1 MATAATPSSVLPPAL
16 AAQLAGRQDRGFPG
30 MPAAEASQANPS
42 TATAAAQDG
51 KAPFPAQDTALDAA
65 LERLTEA
72 LRTASVS
79 VQFEID
85 SGSHRIIT
93 KVMDK
98 ASGEVIRQIPTE
110 ELLRISDAM
119 TQLQGLFVNQTA

>member
-1 MATAATPSSVLPPAL
+1 MATAATTSSALPPAL
-16 AAQLAGRQDRGFPG
+16 ATQLTEWPDRRVNSMPGERAAGTPG
-30 MPAAEASQANPS
+30 APAR
-42 TATAAAQDG
+42 DG
-51 KAPFPAQDTALDAA
+51 KQPSPSLDAA
-65 LERLTEA
+65 LERLTDA

-85 SGSHRIIT
+85 STSHRVIT

-98 ASGEVIRQIPTE
+98 TSGEVIRQIPTE
-110 ELLRISDAM
+110 ELVRISDAM

>member
-1 MATAATPSSVLPPAL
+1 MATAATTSSALPPAL
-16 AAQLAGRQDRGFPG
+16 ATQLTERQDRRVASMSGESAAYG
-30 MPAAEASQANPS
+30 MPGAPAKDGRQPS
-42 TATAAAQDG
+42 
-51 KAPFPAQDTALDAA
+51 PSLDAA
-65 LERLTEA
+65 LERLADA

-85 SGSHRIIT
+85 STSHRVIT

-98 ASGEVIRQIPTE
+98 TSGEVIRQIPTE
-110 ELLRISDAM
+110 ELVRISDAM

>member
-1 MATAATPSSVLPPAL
+1 MATAATTSSAPPAAL
-16 AAQLAGRQDRGFPG
+16 ATQLTEWPERRVPG
-30 MPAAEASQANPS
+30 ASVE
-42 TATAAAQDG
+42 AAAPGKPGGVAKDG
-51 KAPFPAQDTALDAA
+51 KQPSPSLDAA
-65 LERLTEA
+65 LERLTDA

-85 SGSHRIIT
+85 STSHRVIT

-98 ASGEVIRQIPTE
+98 TSGEVIRQIPTE
-110 ELLRISDAM
+110 ELVRISDAM

>member
-16 AAQLAGRQDRGFPG
+16 ANQPAGRQDRRVPG
-30 MPAAEASQANPS
+30 MPAGE
-42 TATAAAQDG
+42 AAQAAPETSAANG
-51 KAPFPAQDTALDAA
+51 KPPLPSLDAA

-79 VQFEID
+79 VQFEIE
-85 SGSHRIIT
+85 SSSHRVIT

>member
-1 MATAATPSSVLPPAL
+1 MATAATTPSTSL
-16 AAQLAGRQDRGFPG
+16 ATQAVQPTEQADYRATG
-30 MPAAEASQANPS
+30 MPAAAAISAKGGNGARDSNQPS
-42 TATAAAQDG
+42 
-51 KAPFPAQDTALDAA
+51 PSLDAA
-65 LERLTEA
+65 LARLTEA

-85 SGSHRIIT
+85 TTSHRVIT

-110 ELLRISDAM
+110 ELVRISDAM

>member
-1 MATAATPSSVLPPAL
+1 MATAATTSSTPLSMLAPQPIDQLDHRLTGVPTGAAELVRPRDGATDAGQPSS
-16 AAQLAGRQDRGFPG
+16 
-30 MPAAEASQANPS
+30 S
-42 TATAAAQDG
+42 
-51 KAPFPAQDTALDAA
+51 LDAA
-65 LERLTEA
+65 LARLTEA

-85 SGSHRIIT
+85 SSSHRVIT

-110 ELLRISDAM
+110 ELVRISEAM
-119 TQLQGLFVNQTA
+119 TQLQGLFVNHTA

>member
-1 MATAATPSSVLPPAL
+1 MATAATTSSALPPAL
-16 AAQLAGRQDRGFPG
+16 ATQLTEWPDRRVTG
-30 MPAAEASQANPS
+30 MPGERAAGTPGAPAK
-42 TATAAAQDG
+42 DG
-51 KAPFPAQDTALDAA
+51 KRPSPSLDAA
-65 LERLTEA
+65 LERLTDA

-85 SGSHRIIT
+85 STSHRVIT

-98 ASGEVIRQIPTE
+98 TSGEVIRQIPTE
-110 ELLRISDAM
+110 ELVRISDAM